1 MALSSKSLREI
12 ESLTE
17 SSLDFDFGEP
27 EVIPVE
33 IAPGKFLS
41 LHEPSAEDLIE
52 IDRIS
57 EDKELNEIDAT
68 LKTICILHKPDEGGR
83 KLTLK
88 DARKLRAKQI
98 KALGVAIN
106 TLLGNDPDP
115 EPKKEEE
122 DDTKSNNQD

>member
-17 SSLDFDFGEP
+17 APLDFDFGEP
-27 EVIPVE
+27 EVIAVE

-57 EDKELNEIDAT
+57 GDKELNEIDAT

-106 TLLGNDPDP
+106 TLLGNDP

-122 DDTKSNNQD
+122 NDTKSNDQD